1 MATAAPVSTTAVANE
16 LVALCRAGRNLD
28 AIAKLYSPKIVSVEP
43 VGTEAMPAEMT
54 GIDAIRQK
62 NEWWL
67 DNYTVNSA
75 EVNGPFVG
83 GDQFAVQYVFD
94 TTFKP
99 TGQRSAMAEMAL
111 YTVKDGKIVR
121 EQFFYNA
128 SEAET

>member
-1 MATAAPVSTTAVANE
+1 MTAATPASTTRVADE

-28 AIAKLYSPKIVSVEP
+28 AITKLYSPKIVSIEP
-43 VGTEAMPAEMT
+43 VGNEAMPAEMT
-54 GIDAIRQK
+54 GIEAVRQK
-62 NEWWL
+62 NEWWF
-67 DNYTVNSA
+67 DNYEVNSA

-121 EQFFYNA
+121 EQFYYH
-128 SEAET
+128 SPEAEA